1 MKGLLLLS
9 GGFDSPIAGCLMKER
24 GMEIIAL
31 NFSYEL
37 LTDNQSTLKSKEI
50 AEKLGFEFLTA
61 DISEELMEI
70 SKKCKRDLYF
80 VLMKRLF
87 LKIAGKVS
95 RGKGCDFIITGD
107 NLAQVSSQTLQNLVV
122 VTQATEIPILRP
134 LIGFDKQEIIDIAN
148 QIGTYEISK
157 GKEHCD
163 ILGPEHPETKARL
176 EEVLHEEEKLED
188 LSSGILDK
196 LKEKI

>member
-9 GGFDSPIAGCLMKER
+9 GGFDSPVAGYLMKEK
-24 GMEIIAL
+24 GLEILAL

-37 LTDNQSTLKSKEI
+37 LTDNSPTQKSKQI
-50 AEKLGFEFLTA
+50 ADKLGFKFFSV
-61 DISEELMEI
+61 DISKELLEI

-87 LKIAGKVS
+87 LKIAEKVAE
-95 RGKGCDFIITGD
+95 REDCDFIITGD

-122 VTQATEIPILRP
+122 VSQATKTNILRP
-134 LIGFDKQEIIDIAN
+134 LLSFDKQEIMDFAKE
-148 QIGTYEISK
+148 IGTYEISK

-163 ILGPEHPETKARL
+163 ILGPEHPETRAKL
-176 EEVLHEEEKLED
+176 EEVLEEENKVQDLCIRVLE
-188 LSSGILDK
+188 K
-196 LKEKI
+196 V